1 MVPIEALEMSSAIQ
15 SKVVDQ
21 QRISVTELARGT
33 TWRKKL
39 VDCKILEVADRG
51 STIGW
56 LLSQEGMSS
65 LLETI
70 SYFESEAERAQMAYL
85 IEVRKSHDDW
95 KSGAELTQAVA
106 DNVDETLT
114 KLKAVFDAC

>member
-39 VDCKILEVADRG
+39 VDSKILEVADRG